1 MSGKNELDKNNNSNN
16 NCNKINEKVGIID
29 VGGGMRGIYGAGIFD
44 YLIDNN
50 IEIPY
55 CIGVS
60 AGSANVASYISKQK
74 GRNKPFYQ
82 DYSYEKKYMSFHNLL
97 HKGSYIDLDYIYGT
111 LSNEGG
117 RNPWDFDKAM
127 ASSQEMVVAAT
138 DAKKGKPKY
147 FTKKDYERN
156 DYGMLKASSCIPIVC
171 KAYKWKGG
179 EYFDGALT
187 DPIPYKKA
195 IKDGCT
201 RVIVVLTRPIDYRK
215 QTTEARLYHRLKKSY
230 PNMVE
235 KMYARCDLY
244 NTQLE
249 DLLENYVPSKKA
261 FVIGPDDVCN
271 VDTLKRTKENME
283 KLYQKGYKDG
293 EKIEE
298 YLKQIQN
305 WQWNVKLLD
314 F

>member
-1 MSGKNELDKNNNSNN
+1 MSGKNELDENNNSNN

-29 VGGGMRGIYGAGIFD
+29 VGGGMRGIYGTGIFD
-44 YLIDNN
+44 YLIDKN

-249 DLLENYVPSKKA
+249 DLLENYVPTKKA

-305 WQWNVKLLD
+305 
-314 F
+314 

>member
-29 VGGGMRGIYGAGIFD
+29 VGGGMRGIYGTGIFD
-44 YLIDNN
+44 YLIDKN

-74 GRNKPFYQ
+74 GRN
-82 DYSYEKKYMSFHNLL
+82 FHNLL

-215 QTTEARLYHRLKKSY
+215 QTTDARFYHRLKKSY

-249 DLLENYVPSKKA
+249 DLLENYVPTKKA

-305 WQWNVKLLD
+305 
-314 F
+314 

>member
-1 MSGKNELDKNNNSNN
+1 
-16 NCNKINEKVGIID
+16 
-29 VGGGMRGIYGAGIFD
+29 
-44 YLIDNN
+44 
-50 IEIPY
+50 
-55 CIGVS
+55 
-60 AGSANVASYISKQK
+60 
-74 GRNKPFYQ
+74 
-82 DYSYEKKYMSFHNLL
+82 
-97 HKGSYIDLDYIYGT
+97 
-111 LSNEGG
+111 
-117 RNPWDFDKAM
+117 
-127 ASSQEMVVAAT
+127 
-138 DAKKGKPKY
+138 
-147 FTKKDYERN
+147 
-156 DYGMLKASSCIPIVC
+156 MLKASSCIPIVC

-215 QTTEARLYHRLKKSY
+215 QTTDARLYHRLKKSY

-249 DLLENYVPSKKA
+249 DLLENYVPTKKA

-283 KLYQKGYKDG
+283 K
-293 EKIEE
+293 
-298 YLKQIQN
+298 
-305 WQWNVKLLD
+305 
-314 F
+314 